1 MKVYVVIDSSY
12 NHIEKIFDSFEK
24 AKDYAFKTY
33 DVSPNDENLEI
44 YGEYIRLD
52 DAFKIEPWE
61 VE

>member
-1 MKVYVVIDSSY
+1 MKVYVVIDSWHD
-12 NHIEKIFDSFEK
+12 NIEKIFDSFEK

-33 DVSPNDENLEI
+33 NVNSDNEYLEI
-44 YGEYIRLD
+44 YGECVSLD